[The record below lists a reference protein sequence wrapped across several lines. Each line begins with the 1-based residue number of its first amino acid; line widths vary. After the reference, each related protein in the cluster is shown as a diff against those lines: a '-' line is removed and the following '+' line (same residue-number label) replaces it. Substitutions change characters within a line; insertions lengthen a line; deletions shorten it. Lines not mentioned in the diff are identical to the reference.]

1 MIVHRYK
8 FNTRIQQLQED
19 VSKFVA
25 RLRELA
31 EFCEFG
37 DRLDD
42 HLRDRLVCGVRD
54 YRTKR
59 RLLTAS
65 NLTFQ
70 KAWEIAR
77 SLETVGKNVAAV
89 QKELVKEAET
99 HKESVHKLKESGQG
113 SGCSTLA
120 RRNLHCQRCG
130 GTNHTSSNCRFK
142 NTECFVCKT
151 RDTSPK
157 FAEQGQALG

>member
-1 MIVHRYK
+1 MTVQRYK

-19 VSKFVA
+19 VSTFVA
-25 RLRELA
+25 KLRELT

-42 HLRDRLVCGVRD
+42 HVRDRLVCGVRD
-54 YRTKR
+54 DCTKR
-59 RLLTAS
+59 RLFTES

-77 SLETVGKNVAAV
+77 SMETAGRNVAAV
-89 QKELVKEAET
+89 QKELVKEDET
-99 HKESVHKLKESGQG
+99 HQELAHQLKKSGQG
-113 SGCSTLA
+113 SGRSSLA

-130 GTNHTSSNCRFK
+130 GTNHTPSNCRFK

-151 RDTSPK
+151 RGTSPK